1 MAQLEKSIP
10 EVSSRIPLAHRFTA
24 IPGLR
29 WILVIV
35 PLFYLIILL
44 YYSIIGI
51 LKLSFFDDTGFTL
64 KYLHGAFTDPIYLRV
79 LWTTVKTALFV
90 TVTTLLI
97 GYPIAYLL
105 TILRSHKWKRL
116 ILGLVII
123 TLWIS
128 LLARTFSWVIVLQK
142 HGVINNFLMN
152 IGVINQPLDLL
163 YSFPA
168 VVIGM
173 SHILLPF
180 MILNLYP
187 VMEGIDL
194 QLMQA
199 AQSLGSRPWEA
210 FKQIFLPLSL
220 PGVIAGSL
228 IVFINSLGYFITP
241 ALLGGSGNTMLAEFI
256 EININTTFNWHLAAA
271 LSFLLLVATFLL
283 LFIAFLFSRSSAV
296 LKGGK

>member
-1 MAQLEKSIP
+1 MAQLEKNIP
-10 EVSSRIPLAHRFTA
+10 EVSSRIPLVHRLTA

-35 PLFYLIILL
+35 PLFYLVILL

-51 LKLSFFDDTGFTL
+51 LKLSFFDETGFTL

-199 AQSLGSRPWEA
+199 AQSLGSRPWKA

-241 ALLGGSGNTMLAEFI
+241 ALLGGSGNTMLSEFI

-283 LFIAFLFSRSSAV
+283 LFIAFLFTRSSAV